1 MDDRVRHTVET
12 YERVADDYAD
22 RHGDRSVVA
31 DIVAEFVTAVDAT
44 APDSTTRGVEADP
57 ADPGSRGVEADPADP
72 GSRGVEA
79 DPADPSR
86 VLDVGCGPGWESAVF
101 AEAGFETV
109 PFDLTRSFLDRARE
123 RVPDGEPV
131 RGDMRAL
138 PFADDGFD
146 GLWACAS
153 LLHVPERDVPATL
166 AEFERVLADGG
177 VALVSLKAAGG
188 PGEGVDASPYEEDRR
203 HFERYDPD
211 RARDLFETAGFE
223 VVSVATD
230 GGDGAGSGDD
240 TDAGDDWVAVTAR
253 V

>member
-1 MDDRVRHTVET
+1 MDERVRRTVET

-31 DIVAEFVTAVDAT
+31 GIVEEFVTAVDRT
-44 APDSTTRGVEADP
+44 GDRRRTRGGQTDP
-57 ADPGSRGVEADPADP
+57 TDPP
-72 GSRGVEA
+72 
-79 DPADPSR
+79 R
-86 VLDVGCGPGWESAVF
+86 VLDVGCGPGWESAAF
-101 AEAGFETV
+101 DDAGFDTV

-123 RVPDGEPV
+123 RVPDAAPV

-138 PFADDGFD
+138 PVADDGFD

-153 LLHVPERDVPATL
+153 LLHVPEREVPATL

-177 VALVSLKAAGG
+177 TTLVSLKAAGR
-188 PGEGVDASPYEEDRR
+188 PGESVDASPYDDDRR
-203 HFERYDPD
+203 HFERYDPG

-230 GGDGAGSGDD
+230 G
-240 TDAGDDWVAVTAR
+240 TDADTEGGGTAAEDDWVAVTAR
-253 V
+253 SPDSA

>member
-1 MDDRVRHTVET
+1 MDERVRRTVET
-12 YERVADDYAD
+12 YERVADEYAD

-31 DIVAEFVTAVDAT
+31 DIVEAFVTAVDGAAT
-44 APDSTTRGVEADP
+44 DSARVDP
-57 ADPGSRGVEADPADP
+57 ATPGGEPDPAGP
-72 GSRGVEA
+72 
-79 DPADPSR
+79 PR
-86 VLDVGCGPGWESAVF
+86 VLDVGCGPGWESAAF
-101 AEAGFETV
+101 AEADFDTV

-123 RVPDGEPV
+123 CVPDGTPV

-138 PFADDGFD
+138 PFADGGFD

-177 VALVSLKAAGG
+177 VALVSLEAVGG
-188 PGEGVDASPYEEDRR
+188 PGEEIDASPYDDDRR

-230 GGDGAGSGDD
+230 DGGSDD
-240 TDAGDDWVAVTAR
+240 DADAGDDWVAVTAR

>member
-1 MDDRVRHTVET
+1 MDERVRDTAET

-44 APDSTTRGVEADP
+44 GADRAGADSTTRGDESEPAEPGPRSDESDP
-57 ADPGSRGVEADPADP
+57 ADPP
-72 GSRGVEA
+72 
-79 DPADPSR
+79 R
-86 VLDVGCGPGWESAVF
+86 VLDVGCGPGWESAAF
-101 AEAGFETV
+101 AEAGFDTV

-123 RVPDGEPV
+123 RVPDGVPV

-177 VALVSLKAAGG
+177 VTLVSLKVAGG
-188 PGEGVDASPYEEDRR
+188 PGERVDASPYDEDRR

-223 VVSVATD
+223 VVDVATD
-230 GGDGAGSGDD
+230 DGDDTGSGDD

>member
-1 MDDRVRHTVET
+1 MDDRVRRTVET

-31 DIVAEFVTAVDAT
+31 DIVEAFVTAVDAT
-44 APDSTTRGVEADP
+44 D
-57 ADPGSRGVEADPADP
+57 ADPGRRDGETHRTDSP
-72 GSRGVEA
+72 
-79 DPADPSR
+79 R
-86 VLDVGCGPGWESAVF
+86 VLDVGCGPGWESAAF

-188 PGEGVDASPYEEDRR
+188 PGEGVDASPYDEDRR

-230 GGDGAGSGDD
+230 GGDGAESGDG